1 MAISSSFLIA
11 LEVLADF
18 DVGVFLYAAFIFIDE
33 LEIRRQHPS
42 VGGWPTF
49 TFCVKVGR
57 KRRRRQMDN
66 PYAGLRE
73 FPPLQKP

>member
-49 TFCVKVGR
+49 TFCVKVGTHAACVGIFISSSPALSDFR
-57 KRRRRQMDN
+57 
-66 PYAGLRE
+66 P
-73 FPPLQKP
+73 